1 MINKNEEKEAATAVK
16 VMKETETE
24 TKAVK
29 KAGYVGI
36 VGLPNAGKSTL
47 LNHLIGAKVSITS
60 NKPQTTRKNILG
72 ILTENNS
79 QCVFVDAPGFIQS
92 PEGLNSYLEKQ
103 WRDVVDDVDL
113 LVFVINL
120 DAKRE
125 GFDKVLDLMDSISKD
140 KIALITKTDLGHD
153 EREIII
159 EGELS
164 ERKIEYFKSR
174 RKGKSEELQISPE
187 FKERILTSLPESGGF
202 YYQDEEIYTPQT
214 LRELSS
220 EIILENVF
228 RFLSAE
234 VPYETG
240 VIVNGFEEKPGRYV
254 IHADIC
260 VSKDRYK
267 KIVIGKKGETIKRIG
282 TEARKSME
290 REFGNK
296 IFLDL
301 KVKEKEAWNKKKGG
315 LKELG
320 YA

>member
-1 MINKNEEKEAATAVK
+1 MEINKQTNENK
-16 VMKETETE
+16 M
-24 TKAVK
+24 K

-72 ILTENNS
+72 ILTEGNS

-92 PEGLNSYLEKQ
+92 PEGLNSYLENQ
-103 WRDVVDDVDL
+103 WKGAIEDVDL

-125 GFDKVLDLMDSISKD
+125 GFDKVMDLVDSISKD
-140 KIALITKTDLGHD
+140 KIALITKTDLNYD
-153 EREIII
+153 EREIIV
-159 EGELS
+159 ERELS
-164 ERKIEYFKSR
+164 ERGVEYFKSK
-174 RKGKSEELQISPE
+174 RKGKSEELQISE
-187 FKERILTSLPESGGF
+187 GFKERILNSLPESKGF
-202 YYQDEEIYTPQT
+202 YYEDELYTPQT

-228 RFLSAE
+228 RFLNAE

-240 VIVNGFEEKPGRYV
+240 VQVRGFEEKPGRYV
-254 IHADIC
+254 IHADVC

-267 KIVIGKKGETIKRIG
+267 KIVIGKNGETIKRIG
-282 TEARKSME
+282 TESRKSME
-290 REFGNK
+290 REFGSK

-315 LKELG
+315 LKEFG